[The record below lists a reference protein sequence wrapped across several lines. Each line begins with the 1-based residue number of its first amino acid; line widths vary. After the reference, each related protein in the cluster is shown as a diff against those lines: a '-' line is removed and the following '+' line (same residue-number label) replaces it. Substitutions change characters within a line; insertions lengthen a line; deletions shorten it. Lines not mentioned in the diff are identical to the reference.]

1 MDVKTKAIVLRAVKY
16 GDASLIVDMLTEEM
30 GRVSFIV
37 RIPKTQKG
45 KLKKQLFQPL
55 TILSVVFNYRQ
66 NLSLQHIRD
75 IGIAVPF
82 VSIHVEPIKIGIVMF
97 LAEFLTYVTRD
108 EQQNNLLFEYIE
120 SSLRWLDDS
129 TENYA
134 NFHLVFMLRLSR
146 FIGFWPNLDDYHE
159 GDLFDL
165 REARFTSFTPLH
177 HDFLQSTDAKTLL
190 SLMRMDYGNMRL
202 FKMNREQRNRITDI
216 ILQYYRLHV
225 ADMPELRCL
234 DVLKELFV

>member
-1 MDVKTKAIVLRAVKY
+1 MDVKTKAIVLRSVKY

-66 NLSLQHIRD
+66 RSSLQHIRD
-75 IGIAVPF
+75 VSIAVPF
-82 VSIHVEPIKIGIVMF
+82 VTIHVEPIKIGLVMF

-108 EQQNNLLFEYIE
+108 EQQNHLLFEYIE
-120 SSLRWLDDS
+120 SSLRWLDDAVDS
-129 TENYA
+129 YA
-134 NFHLVFMLRLSR
+134 NFHLVFMMRLSR
-146 FIGFWPNLDDYHE
+146 FIGFWPNLDDYHD
-159 GDLFDL
+159 GCLFDL
-165 REARFTSFTPLH
+165 REARFTSVTPLH
-177 HDFLQSTDAKTLL
+177 RDFLQPDDARMLL
-190 SLMRMDYGNMRL
+190 TLMRMDYSNMR
-202 FKMNREQRNRITDI
+202 FFRMNRSQRNRTTEI
-216 ILQYYRLHV
+216 ILLYYRLHV